1 MVWGICKENVTL
13 KETWCMKKLIVCS
26 SVVCV
31 VNSLRICGS
40 YVTHEWQGCP
50 GVFLWEIQ
58 LKLLGSS
65 KGFFALPGNGLNS
78 SRDVFRKADQP
89 IWLFRTCYI
98 NVRPICG
105 TIRKRTV
112 KIISF
117 FSHTH
122 TKRTQEIFGVQPF
135 RSGSCL
141 FSESSK
147 YPSHRDP
154 SVSKSDLCISWFIL
168 NFRFGEWFCFSPGLA
183 LLIIQIRSVIC
194 IIN

>member
-1 MVWGICKENVTL
+1 MSRNWTRGAWLQVHGAFSSSMNWKRMCFFVKNLHWMWQDLLQVKLQVTSGLGICKENVTL

-40 YVTHEWQGCP
+40 YITHEWQGCP
-50 GVFLWEIQ
+50 GVFLWKIQ
-58 LKLLGSS
+58 LKLLRSS

-78 SRDVFRKADQP
+78 SRDVFRKADQQ

-98 NVRPICG
+98 NVRLICG

-122 TKRTQEIFGVQPF
+122 KKNTGNFWSSTLPF
-135 RSGSCL
+135 RQL
-141 FSESSK
+141 
-147 YPSHRDP
+147 P
-154 SVSKSDLCISWFIL
+154 
-168 NFRFGEWFCFSPGLA
+168 
-183 LLIIQIRSVIC
+183 LLRKF
-194 IIN
+194 